1 MSVDFYTCKACAA
14 TFPDCG
20 YYASC
25 SEDEIGCG
33 AHYCSDKCAQIRKP
47 EIVDDL
53 TWDEFAKLTDEEQ
66 AKRRTT
72 CVDCRNELES
82 DENLLLFL
90 LNKLN
95 KSHAELLSEFRAAKR
110 PTSSA

>member
-1 MSVDFYTCKACAA
+1 MSVDFYTLPLALQPSQTADITQA
-14 TFPDCG
+14 VP
-20 YYASC
+20 
-25 SEDEIGCG
+25 EDEIGCG
-33 AHYCSDKCAQIRKP
+33 ATTVQTSAHRSGKP

-90 LNKLN
+90 LNSSTN
-95 KSHAELLSEFRAAKR
+95 RMPNCWSEF
-110 PTSSA
+110 PGS